1 MDLRVSKAKEKVK
14 KQDKVLEQLKQV
26 FNTSPVMQDEEVKQY
41 LKDFKQNFV
50 LAPFIKYMITF
61 FKFVKNYIVL
71 SCQMKLSELKEEVT
85 LHK

>member
-1 MDLRVSKAKEKVK
+1 MDLWVSKAKEKVK

-50 LAPFIKYMITF
+50 LAPFIKHMITF

-85 LHK
+85 LRK